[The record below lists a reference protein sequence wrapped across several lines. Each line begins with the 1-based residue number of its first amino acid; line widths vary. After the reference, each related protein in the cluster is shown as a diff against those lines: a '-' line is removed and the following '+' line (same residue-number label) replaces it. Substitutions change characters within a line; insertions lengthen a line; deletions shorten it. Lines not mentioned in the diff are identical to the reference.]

1 MEQLPARG
9 DRQVVVLAAGG
20 TGGHLFPAQALAE
33 VLTARG
39 YVVHLMTDQRG
50 MEYGGRFPARELHHI
65 PSATI
70 SLSKPWL
77 LPLRAFHLARGFTR
91 ARQLLRD
98 LAPSVVVGFGGY
110 PSFPPMIA
118 AQQLKIMT
126 VIHEQNAVIGRANR
140 VVARATTAIATSFP
154 KIERLPPALAAKA
167 TMTGN
172 PVRASVLLARERPYK
187 APGAAEPFNLLVF
200 GGSQGA
206 RYFAELMPEVIEHL
220 PHAVRRTLTVV
231 QQCRQEDLKAVR
243 SDYERLNVK
252 TQLAPFFPDLPERI
266 AAAHLVIA
274 RSGASTVA
282 ELSVI
287 GRPAVLVPLPHSLE
301 SDQLKNAESFAAAGG
316 GWIRE
321 QGTFTAADLATFLTH
336 LRYAA
341 EDLETHAA
349 SARRQGRPDA
359 AERLADLVER
369 LARDAKATTQ
379 AGAGESAATME
390 RT

>member
-1 MEQLPARG
+1 M
-9 DRQVVVLAAGG
+9 VLAAGG

-39 YVVHLMTDQRG
+39 YVVISRPTSAAWNMAAGSR
-50 MEYGGRFPARELHHI
+50 RASLHHI

-77 LPLRAFHLARGFTR
+77 LPPRAFHLARGFTR

-110 PSFPPMIA
+110 PSFLPMIA
-118 AQQLKIMT
+118 AQQLKITT

-172 PVRASVLLARERPYK
+172 PVRASVLLARAALW

-252 TQLAPFFPDLPERI
+252 TCRALLPDLPERI

-282 ELSVI
+282 EL
-287 GRPAVLVPLPHSLE
+287 GDRPAGRAGSL
-301 SDQLKNAESFAAAGG
+301 ASFARKRPAEECRELRRGRRRLDPRAGPSAG
-316 GWIRE
+316 RRPRN
-321 QGTFTAADLATFLTH
+321 FSCH
-336 LRYAA
+336 

-349 SARRQGRPDA
+349 SARRQV
-359 AERLADLVER
+359 DLTPPSGWPI
-369 LARDAKATTQ
+369 LS
-379 AGAGESAATME
+379 SAWRAMPKRQHKPGQVKPQRQWKGPE
-390 RT
+390 P